1 MREIIDFD
9 RIPERQ
15 SDIHDKLT
23 AWGKWCKPSRQS
35 WMVSP
40 MFRQYRSH
48 AWQWETPEVKI
59 ESDPNEC
66 FLLEKIIASL
76 PEKHREALRWYYV
89 RPISPTKIANHL
101 AVSTMRLFEI
111 VIEARDMAWNRLKQ
125 SRFSGP
131 VTVLL

>member
-48 AWQWETPEVKI
+48 AWQWETPELRI

-66 FLLEKIIASL
+66 FAIEKLVASL
-76 PEKHREALRWYYV
+76 PEKHRDALRWYYV
-89 RPISPTKIANHL
+89 RPISPAKVARQL
-101 AVSTMRLFEI
+101 AVTLEGLDKV
-111 VIEARDMAWNRLKQ
+111 VIDARDMVKNRL
-125 SRFSGP
+125 R
-131 VTVLL
+131 VAA